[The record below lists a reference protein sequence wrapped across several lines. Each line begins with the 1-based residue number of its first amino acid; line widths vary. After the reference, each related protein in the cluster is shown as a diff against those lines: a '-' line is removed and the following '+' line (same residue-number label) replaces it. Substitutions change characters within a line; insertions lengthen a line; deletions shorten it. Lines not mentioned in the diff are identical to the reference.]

1 MAAPMIYLIPGL
13 GADRRMYEP
22 QMSILER
29 YEVLEHQKPLPG
41 ENLRAYAIR
50 LTARIDTSAPF
61 ILIGTSLGGILS
73 MEIARIVQ
81 PQKVILISSVKH
93 RGELPLWIRVM
104 KYLKLHKLLSGKRFI
119 DFSKSNIRVLITKR
133 DTRVAKLLMDMH
145 EDADPDFVEW
155 AINEVIHWD
164 GGPDYRPDVV
174 HIHGTRDRLFPFSR
188 VRNVVAI
195 PGGSHVMGCTQP
207 ADVNE
212 AILKAL
218 RS

>member
-13 GADRRMYEP
+13 GADRRMYES

-41 ENLRAYAIR
+41 EDLRAYALR
-50 LTARIDTSAPF
+50 LTARIDTSEPF

-164 GGPDYRPDVV
+164 GGPDHRPDVV

>member
-1 MAAPMIYLIPGL
+1 MATPMIYLIPGL
-13 GADRRMYEP
+13 GADARMYEP
-22 QMSILER
+22 QMRILER

-41 ENLRAYAIR
+41 ETLRAYAQR
-50 LTARIDTSAPF
+50 LAARINTAEPF

-73 MEIARIVQ
+73 MELSRIVQ
-81 PQKVILISSVKH
+81 PDKVILISSVKH
-93 RGELPLWIRVM
+93 RGELPLWIRIM

-119 DFSKSNIRVLITKR
+119 DFSKSNIRMLITKR
-133 DTRVAKLLMDMH
+133 DTRVAQLLMAMH

-155 AINEVIHWD
+155 AIHEVIYWD
-164 GGPDYRPDVV
+164 GSADHRPDVV
-174 HIHGTRDRLFPFSR
+174 HIHGTRDRLFPFS
-188 VRNVVAI
+188 NIKNAI
-195 PGGSHVMGCTQP
+195 AISGGSHVMGCTQP